1 MKKRLLTLV
10 LSSTV
15 FSLSLCLNVHG
26 LETTQ
31 ETDKEV
37 NQGQKTNSPQ
47 ETASPPLKQLI
58 LLNNKQMFQ
67 QAYALA
73 QNLRH
78 NWEGDEV
85 FDFNFALAAAQTG
98 RYSEA
103 LFAFERIQESQPN
116 NIRVQ
121 LELARCHYFVNNL
134 SASKKGF
141 ELVASHNPPANVQ
154 KSIDHFL
161 NRIAEKQQQVTQSW
175 SNSLGV
181 SAGYDSNINAAA
193 DLDSIDATF
202 FYNNVPALTG
212 VLTLNNDQK
221 AKDSYYYQL
230 QGQSIYQMPL
240 SKRSSLDVSLSGS
253 HKDNTLDDEYDLSN
267 LTINSGF
274 RVLRG
279 QHNIR
284 IGAVAR
290 QYWLAGDNLQNQL
303 LANIGWQ
310 WFFVQNWKT
319 TTEFEFGRQD
329 NKLNEALDFI
339 QWQGKL
345 AINRKTTD
353 LSQNIQLGIG
363 QDKARQFEN
372 EFQGRDYYSLGYQ
385 ISKPVF
391 NNQQVYGLLNYR
403 LHDYS
408 DAYADDHI
416 FFAGKTR
423 QDKMAQFIAG
433 WVYEFIPATAVKVQ
447 ASHHINNSNLE
458 LYDYQRTLIEAGLTI
473 SFK

>member
-1 MKKRLLTLV
+1 MNKPLLTLFITTILLSLSVHSLEPGQTPISSSKISSKEAVNNPVKRLL
-10 LSSTV
+10 
-15 FSLSLCLNVHG
+15 
-26 LETTQ
+26 
-31 ETDKEV
+31 
-37 NQGQKTNSPQ
+37 
-47 ETASPPLKQLI
+47 
-58 LLNNKQMFQ
+58 LLNQQQLFE

-73 QNLRH
+73 LSIRQA
-78 NWEGDEV
+78 WEGDEEY
-85 FDFNFALAAAQTG
+85 DFNFALAAAQTG
-98 RYSEA
+98 HYNEA
-103 LFAFERIQESQPN
+103 LFAFERLLETQPN
-116 NIRVQ
+116 NIRVH
-121 LELARCHYFVNNL
+121 LELARCHYFLNNL

-161 NRIAEKQQQVTQSW
+161 SRIAEKQQQVTKSW
-175 SNSLGV
+175 RNTLGL

-202 FYNNVPALTG
+202 FYNNIPALTG
-212 VLTLNNDQK
+212 VLTLNDDQK
-221 AKDSYYYQL
+221 EKDSYYYQL
-230 QGQSIYQMPL
+230 QGHSVYKQPL
-240 SKRSSLDVSLSGS
+240 SKRSSLDVSLSAS
-253 HKDNTLDDEYDLSN
+253 HKDNAIDDEYDLSN
-267 LTINSGF
+267 LSINSGF
-274 RVLRG
+274 RILRG

-284 IGAVAR
+284 IGGVAR
-290 QYWLAGDNLQNQL
+290 QYWLAGDSLQNQL

-310 WFFVQNWKT
+310 WFFKQNWKA
-319 TTEFEFGRQD
+319 TTEFELGRQD

-345 AINRKTTD
+345 AINRKTTS
-353 LSQNIQLGIG
+353 LSHNIQLGIG
-363 QDKARQFEN
+363 QDKAREFEY

-385 ISKPVF
+385 VSKPVF

-416 FFAGKTR
+416 FFAGETR
-423 QDKMAQFIAG
+423 QDKMAQFISG
-433 WVYEFIPATAVKVQ
+433 WVYEFIPSTAVKIQ

>member
-1 MKKRLLTLV
+1 
-10 LSSTV
+10 
-15 FSLSLCLNVHG
+15 
-26 LETTQ
+26 
-31 ETDKEV
+31 
-37 NQGQKTNSPQ
+37 
-47 ETASPPLKQLI
+47 
-58 LLNNKQMFQ
+58 
-67 QAYALA
+67 
-73 QNLRH
+73 
-78 NWEGDEV
+78 
-85 FDFNFALAAAQTG
+85 
-98 RYSEA
+98 
-103 LFAFERIQESQPN
+103 
-116 NIRVQ
+116 
-121 LELARCHYFVNNL
+121 
-134 SASKKGF
+134 
-141 ELVASHNPPANVQ
+141 
-154 KSIDHFL
+154 
-161 NRIAEKQQQVTQSW
+161 
-175 SNSLGV
+175 
-181 SAGYDSNINAAA
+181 
-193 DLDSIDATF
+193 
-202 FYNNVPALTG
+202 
-212 VLTLNNDQK
+212 
-221 AKDSYYYQL
+221 
-230 QGQSIYQMPL
+230 MPL

-310 WFFVQNWKT
+310 WFFAQNWKT